1 MKYYKIQASNDCLRL
16 AVPFLNK
23 HYYYNRIEIIKGAIK
38 MELLNKMKPFLQEA
52 WQKAGFKQPTAIQE
66 MSIPNILDGV
76 DMIAESPTGTGKT
89 LAYLLPILHSI
100 NPDIKEIQA
109 VILSPT
115 RELAMQ
121 IHQVIQIFTVN
132 SGIVSGAFIGGVDLK
147 RQLDRLKKNPMI
159 VVGTPGRINEL
170 IDKKKMK
177 MHEVKTVVIDE
188 VDQMIAQK
196 LTFDVKMAI
205 QSTKRDRQVLFFS
218 ATISDE
224 VKDFAKKVMNT
235 PTFVQVERE
244 QNNAVNHIY
253 FVSDRRDKVE
263 ALRRIYRMDEGMKA
277 LIFIND
283 SFHIDELAAKFK
295 YKKIPIG
302 VLHSAANKKERAAAI
317 QQFRSGKL
325 NLLLATDI
333 AARGMDIQGLTHVIH
348 LDMPEKIEQ
357 YIHRS
362 GRTGRMGAKGTV
374 ISLVTPAEEKTLL
387 KYGKEL
393 GVAMTKKELFG
404 GEIVEER
411 PNTRRGFEEKR
422 EMKREPRSERQ
433 SDKGGGQSKGTVNRR
448 DKGDRSQYQTTNKND
463 GTVKSQRYGESK
475 RAVIKGASP
484 LKGEKGRSS
493 QASSGGHRGNQRKN
507 ERHR

>member
-1 MKYYKIQASNDCLRL
+1 
-16 AVPFLNK
+16 
-23 HYYYNRIEIIKGAIK
+23 
-38 MELLNKMKPFLQEA
+38 MELLNTMKPFLKEA
-52 WQKAGFKQPTAIQE
+52 WQKAGFEQPTAIQQRAIP
-66 MSIPNILDGV
+66 SITEGADI
-76 DMIAESPTGTGKT
+76 IAESPTGTGKT
-89 LAYLLPILHSI
+89 LAYLLPILHKI
-100 NPDIKEIQA
+100 DPDKKEIQA

-121 IHQVIQIFTVN
+121 IHQVIQTFTLN
-132 SGIVSGAFIGGVDLK
+132 SGIVSGAFIGGVDIK
-147 RQLDRLKKNPMI
+147 RQIDRLKKNPMI
-159 VVGTPGRINEL
+159 IVGTPGRINEL

-177 MHEVKTVVIDE
+177 MHEVKTVVVDE
-188 VDQMIAQK
+188 VDQMVAQK

-205 QSTKRDRQVLFFS
+205 QSTLKDRQVLFFS

-224 VKDFAKKVMNT
+224 VKDFAAKVMNA
-235 PTFVQVERE
+235 PTFVQVERV
-244 QNNAVNHIY
+244 QNNAVDHIY

-263 ALRRIYRMDEGMKA
+263 VLRRIYRMDENMKA

-283 SFHIDELAAKFK
+283 AFHIDELAEKLK

-393 GVAMTKKELFG
+393 AVPMTRKELYG
-404 GEIVEER
+404 GEIVNDR
-411 PNTRRGFEEKR
+411 PNSRKDDDKERRP
-422 EMKREPRSERQ
+422 KREPKPERNQ
-433 SDKGGGQSKGTVNRR
+433 YSSGNRNKDAGKSNKKDDTRKSYR
-448 DKGDRSQYQTTNKND
+448 D
-463 GTVKSQRYGESK
+463 GENK

-484 LKGEKGRSS
+484 LKGEKGRTN
-493 QASSGGHRGNQRKN
+493 QAPTGSHRGSQRKSD
-507 ERHR
+507 RQR

>member
-52 WQKAGFKQPTAIQE
+52 WQKAGFEQPTAIQE

-100 NPDIKEIQA
+100 DLDIKEIQA

-177 MHEVKTVVIDE
+177 MHEVKTVVVDE
-188 VDQMIAQK
+188 VDQMVAQR
-196 LTFDVKMAI
+196 LTHDVRMTI
-205 QSTKRDRQVLFFS
+205 QATLRDRQVLFFS

-224 VKDFAKKVMNT
+224 VQAFANKVMNE
-235 PTFVQVERE
+235 PKFIQIERKK
-244 QNNAVNHIY
+244 NNAVDHIY
-253 FVSDRRDKVE
+253 FVSDRRDKIEV
-263 ALRRIYRMDEGMKA
+263 LRRIYRMDETMKA
-277 LIFIND
+277 LIFINN

-295 YKKIPIG
+295 YKKIPVG
-302 VLHSAANKKERAAAI
+302 VLHSDANKKERAGAI
-317 QQFRSGKL
+317 QKFRSGKL
-325 NLLLATDI
+325 TLLLATDI

-348 LDMPEKIEQ
+348 LDVPEKIEQ

-374 ISLVTPAEEKTLL
+374 ISLVTPQEEKTLL

-393 GVAMTKKELFG
+393 GVTLTKKELFG
-404 GEIVEER
+404 GEMVNDR
-411 PNTRRGFEEKR
+411 PNPRKTDEKRFTKKESMGPKGSDRSGKPREDSRTHYKETDRGFKKADSKFSRNGER
-422 EMKREPRSERQ
+422 MRS
-433 SDKGGGQSKGTVNRR
+433 NH
-448 DKGDRSQYQTTNKND
+448 
-463 GTVKSQRYGESK
+463 
-475 RAVIKGASP
+475 
-484 LKGEKGRSS
+484 
-493 QASSGGHRGNQRKN
+493 QASGNFKTGQRK
-507 ERHR
+507 RDHKR

>member
-1 MKYYKIQASNDCLRL
+1 
-16 AVPFLNK
+16 
-23 HYYYNRIEIIKGAIK
+23 
-38 MELLNKMKPFLQEA
+38 MELLNTMKPFLKEA
-52 WQKAGFKQPTAIQE
+52 WQKAGFEQPTAIQQKAIP
-66 MSIPNILDGV
+66 SITEGADI
-76 DMIAESPTGTGKT
+76 IAESPTGTGKT
-89 LAYLLPILHSI
+89 LAYLLPILHNI
-100 NPDIKEIQA
+100 DPDKKEIQA

-121 IHQVIQIFTVN
+121 IHQVIQTFTLN
-132 SGIVSGAFIGGVDLK
+132 SGIVSGAFIGGVDIK
-147 RQLDRLKKNPMI
+147 RQIDRLKKSPMI
-159 VVGTPGRINEL
+159 IVGTPGRINEL

-177 MHEVKTVVIDE
+177 MHEVKTVVVDE
-188 VDQMIAQK
+188 VDQMVAQR

-205 QSTKRDRQVLFFS
+205 QSTLKDRQVLFFS

-224 VKDFAKKVMNT
+224 VKDFATKVMNA
-235 PTFVQVERE
+235 PTFVQVERV
-244 QNNAVNHIY
+244 QNNAVDHIY

-263 ALRRIYRMDEGMKA
+263 MLRRVYRMDENMKA

-283 SFHIDELAAKFK
+283 AFHIDELAAKFK

-393 GVAMTKKELFG
+393 AVPMTRKELFG
-404 GEIVEER
+404 GEIVNDR
-411 PNTRRGFEEKR
+411 PNSRKDNDKERRS
-422 EMKREPRSERQ
+422 KREPKPERNQ
-433 SDKGGGQSKGTVNRR
+433 YSSGNRNKDAGKPNKKDDTRKSYR
-448 DKGDRSQYQTTNKND
+448 D
-463 GTVKSQRYGESK
+463 GENK

-484 LKGEKGRSS
+484 LKGEKGRTN
-493 QASSGGHRGNQRKN
+493 QAPTGSHRGNQRKN
-507 ERHR
+507 DRHR

>member
-1 MKYYKIQASNDCLRL
+1 
-16 AVPFLNK
+16 
-23 HYYYNRIEIIKGAIK
+23 
-38 MELLNKMKPFLQEA
+38 MELLNTMKPFLKEA
-52 WQKAGFKQPTAIQE
+52 WQKAGFEQPTAIQQRAIP
-66 MSIPNILDGV
+66 SITDGA
-76 DMIAESPTGTGKT
+76 DIIAESPTGTGKT
-89 LAYLLPILHSI
+89 LAYLLPILHKI
-100 NPDIKEIQA
+100 DPDKKEIQA

-121 IHQVIQIFTVN
+121 IHQVIQTFTLN
-132 SGIVSGAFIGGVDLK
+132 SGIVCGAFIGGVDIK

-159 VVGTPGRINEL
+159 IVGTPGRINEL

-177 MHEVKTVVIDE
+177 MHAVKTVVVDE
-188 VDQMIAQK
+188 VDQMVAQR

-205 QSTKRDRQVLFFS
+205 QSTLKDRQVLFFS

-235 PTFVQVERE
+235 PTFVQVERK
-244 QNNAVNHIY
+244 QNSAVDHIY

-263 ALRRIYRMDEGMKA
+263 VLRRIYRMDESMKA

-295 YKKIPIG
+295 YKKIPVG

-348 LDMPEKIEQ
+348 LDIPEKIEQ

-393 GVAMTKKELFG
+393 AVPMTKKELFG
-404 GEIVEER
+404 GEIVNDR
-411 PNTRRGFEEKR
+411 PNSRKDDDKERRP
-422 EMKREPRSERQ
+422 KREPKPERNQ
-433 SDKGGGQSKGTVNRR
+433 YSSGNRNKDVGKSNKKDDTRKSYR
-448 DKGDRSQYQTTNKND
+448 D
-463 GTVKSQRYGESK
+463 GENK

-484 LKGEKGRSS
+484 LKGEKGRTN
-493 QASSGGHRGNQRKN
+493 QAPTGSHRGSQRKN
-507 ERHR
+507 DRHR